1 MVNLFLW
8 KGTARGKWNQGAK
21 ILARTR
27 AFLAKCVFFLHLL
40 HQRSYSVVRQML
52 MGEGFCFFNPSFY
65 RRFRSAG
72 RGDFEWMTEEVK
84 EVKEKNT
91 NVL

>member
-1 MVNLFLW
+1 MKSGSENPRAY
-8 KGTARGKWNQGAK
+8 ARAS
-21 ILARTR
+21 
-27 AFLAKCVFFLHLL
+27 LAKCVFFLHLL
-40 HQRSYSVVRQML
+40 HRTSYSPVEQEF
-52 MGEGFCFFNPSFY
+52 MGEGFYFFNPSFY

-72 RGDFEWMTEEVK
+72 RGDFEWMAEEVK